1 VRLPEIRINR
11 KRQDTSQG
19 VLIDPSIAQPPQS
32 LLLLSS
38 LLFTDRVDEIYEIY
52 VTLHL
57 PDYVHRTTKSAQPTE
72 EVVYDSG

>member
-1 VRLPEIRINR
+1 MRLPEIRTNR

-38 LLFTDRVDEIYEIY
+38 LLFTDHVDEIYEIY